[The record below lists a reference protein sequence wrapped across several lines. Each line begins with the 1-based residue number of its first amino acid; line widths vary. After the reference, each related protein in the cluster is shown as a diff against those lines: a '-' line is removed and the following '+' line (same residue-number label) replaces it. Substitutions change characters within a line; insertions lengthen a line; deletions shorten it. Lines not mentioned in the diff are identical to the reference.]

1 MKRRIKDGPL
11 AIALNASC
19 DFFMFYES
27 GVIDRA
33 IIDASD
39 CIIDHVNH
47 AMTIVGVH
55 YDARNDNDT
64 NGGGDGSNGSDSSS
78 SDGNGDNSSHDDG
91 AANDDE
97 SEYVD
102 PKIKCRKA

>member
-1 MKRRIKDGPL
+1 MKRRIMDGPL

-19 DFFMFYES
+19 DFFMFYKS
-27 GVIDRA
+27 GVMDRA

-39 CIIDHVNH
+39 CTSEYVNH
-47 AMTIVGVH
+47 AMTIVGIH
-55 YDARNDNDT
+55 YAARNDNDT
-64 NGGGDGSNGSDSSS
+64 NGGGDGSNGGDSS

-91 AANDDE
+91 DAYDDE